1 MLRFLGY
8 VVIGALAGTFSGF
21 FGIGGGIVAIPL
33 LVMTCAFPQKL
44 AQGTSAFMI
53 LPTVMAVGFRY
64 FRGGNADPVVAIAL
78 AIGAIPL
85 AYVTADLAQ
94 NVPEIFLRRGFALL
108 LVAVAAQLW
117 LTAPSR
123 G

>member
-1 MLRFLGY
+1 MLRLLGY
-8 VVIGALAGTFSGF
+8 VAIGALAGSFSGF
-21 FGIGGGIVAIPL
+21 FGIGGGIIAIPL
-33 LVMTCAFPQKL
+33 LVMACAFPQHL

-53 LPTVMAVGFRY
+53 LPTVLVVGLRY
-64 FRGGNADPVVAIAL
+64 FRGGNADAMAALAL

-85 AYVTADLAQ
+85 AYLSADLAQ
-94 NVPEIFLRRGFALL
+94 KLPEIFLRRSFAIL

-117 LTAPSR
+117 FSAPSR